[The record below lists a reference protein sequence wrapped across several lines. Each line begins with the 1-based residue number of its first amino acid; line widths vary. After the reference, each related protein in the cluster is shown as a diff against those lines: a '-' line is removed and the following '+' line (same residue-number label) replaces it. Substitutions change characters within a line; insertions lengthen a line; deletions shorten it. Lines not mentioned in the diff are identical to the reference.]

1 MVRTTLGG
9 LLLALTASATALAGD
24 PAAGEGVFKARCGF
38 CHSAAAGRNGTAPS
52 LFGVVGRKA
61 GQAPGY
67 QYSDANR
74 TADVTFDTAT
84 LEKYLASPRAVIPGT
99 KKSFSGLKSAGQRDD
114 VIAYLAT
121 LH

>member
-38 CHSAAAGRNGTAPS
+38 CHSAAAGTNGTGPS

-74 TADVTFDTAT
+74 TADITFDAAT
-84 LEKYLASPRAVIPGT
+84 LEKYPDQPTRRDPGHEKELLRPEIRRA
-99 KKSFSGLKSAGQRDD
+99 AR
-114 VIAYLAT
+114 
-121 LH
+121 